1 MFYIEVSAK
10 INLNVDKLFEAIAD
24 KLPKNIIKGKDK
36 ITLDDAVPQ
45 PESSGCQKCWKF
57 NS

>member
-36 ITLDDAVPQ
+36 ITLDDTAPV
-45 PESSGCQKCWKF
+45 PESSGCQKC
-57 NS
+57 